1 MNYFRKDLQKII
13 YKISDAKL
21 NEDNGWYKCHV
32 ITPYDQETKEAILLY
47 FQVDASCKIFQYLL
61 EDHQLCL

>member
-32 ITPYDQETKEAILLY
+32 ITPYDQETKEY
-47 FQVDASCKIFQYLL
+47 FQVNASCKIFRYFL